1 DLPEIKGNHRKFR
14 TLVTSYI
21 ALKHSPSKRKSISR
35 PVRGALEAETGDGA
49 GSPTGAS
56 VAPPCATSTP
66 IAIPTTKPPSPPVV
80 TTSASPPS
88 YPAVL
93 KDRPPS
99 FVKSLPT
106 PGGAPS
112 SSGKIPP
119 PVPPR
124 GSPMGKRGDAPR
136 GGNSE
141 KYRMTAL
148 EQHGRKLHDNGITLH
163 DKISGLLSRPT

>member
-1 DLPEIKGNHRKFR
+1 M
-14 TLVTSYI
+14 T
-21 ALKHSPSKRKSISR
+21 HSLYYFLFLICAASP
-35 PVRGALEAETGDGA
+35 
-49 GSPTGAS
+49 GSPTGVS

-66 IAIPTTKPPSPPVV
+66 ITIPTAKPPSPPVV

-99 FVKSLPT
+99 FGKSLPP

-124 GSPMGKRGDAPR
+124 GSPMGKRGDASAAAPR
-136 GGNSE
+136 GGIVRHFHTYHQFHHRTLKSE
-141 KYRMTAL
+141 KFRMTAL
-148 EQHGRKLHDNGITLH
+148 EQHGSKLHDKFERNDCVMGASNIQCSF
-163 DKISGLLSRPT
+163 KLSL